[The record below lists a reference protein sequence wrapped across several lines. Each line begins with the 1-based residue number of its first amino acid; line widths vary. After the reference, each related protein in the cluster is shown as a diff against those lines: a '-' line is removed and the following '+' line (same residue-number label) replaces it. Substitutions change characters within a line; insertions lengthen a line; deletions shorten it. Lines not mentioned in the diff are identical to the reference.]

1 MEFPAIED
9 TWQIA
14 NRGIHV
20 ESNKFNCRERLACAD
35 VKSRRVLIA
44 CYKNLIRYPVEAQR
58 IELKSTTFEI
68 NCWGAMIIVMFFQG
82 NGKRRWN
89 FV

>member
-1 MEFPAIED
+1 MASGHMAN
-9 TWQIA
+9 A
-14 NRGIHV
+14 NRGIRI

-35 VKSRRVLIA
+35 VKRRRVLIA
-44 CYKNLIRYPVEAQR
+44 CYKNLIQYPVEAQR
-58 IELKSTTFEI
+58 IELESTTFAI
-68 NCWGAMIIVMFFQG
+68 NCGGSLSCFSKE